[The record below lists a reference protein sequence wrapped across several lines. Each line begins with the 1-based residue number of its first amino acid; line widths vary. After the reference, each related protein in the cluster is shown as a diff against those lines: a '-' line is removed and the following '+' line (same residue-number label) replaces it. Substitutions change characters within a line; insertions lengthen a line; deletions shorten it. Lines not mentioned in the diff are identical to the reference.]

1 MNMNLRYGLG
11 KEGGVNH
18 MAEDKDRVK
27 EGEEYRQNIIDKL
40 NVKSSEAKTYKG
52 PDKKKEEKCMDR
64 VKEAKEKT
72 QEKLDSQ

>member
-1 MNMNLRYGLG
+1 MLNLPR
-11 KEGGVNH
+11 
-18 MAEDKDRVK
+18 R
-27 EGEEYRQNIIDKL
+27 
-40 NVKSSEAKTYKG
+40 KTYKG

>member
-1 MNMNLRYGLG
+1 MT
-11 KEGGVNH
+11 
-18 MAEDKDRVK
+18 EDKDRVK

-40 NVKSSEAKTYKG
+40 NVKSGEAKTYKG
-52 PDKKKEEKCMDR
+52 SNEEEEKCMDR